1 MNISAYILEYLKK
14 HGSVTVAGFG
24 VFYLE
29 NSKAKLDPENG
40 SILPPSSQ
48 IAFKVD
54 YLAESDDLI
63 SYIASEKGSTF
74 EAAKNE
80 LQIQTDFWKKK
91 LQADHTLEIQNFGQL
106 EQGDKGLA
114 FFGKRLASD
123 YPDFYGL
130 EEIRFSDISDG
141 EKLIEASRH
150 EKDYKFSKSILWIF
164 LVAIPVAGLVYLA
177 ITQKELIFGKKSFDS
192 ISAQTKTLRI
202 QKSVPT
208 KLDSAQLKIADS
220 IKKAALKADSLKI
233 DSIKKDSIRK
243 HTPRKWRPKHQKSK
257 SKWQK

>member
-54 YLAESDDLI
+54 YLAESDELI
-63 SYIASEKGSTF
+63 NYIASQKGITF

-91 LQADHTLEIQNFGQL
+91 LQADHSLEIQNFGQI
-106 EQGDKGLA
+106 EQGDNGIA

-123 YPDFYGL
+123 HPDFYGL

-141 EKLIEASRH
+141 EKLIEASTK
-150 EKDYKFSKSILWIF
+150 EKDYQFSKSILWIF
-164 LVAIPVAGLVYLA
+164 LIAIPVAGLIYLG
-177 ITQKELIFGKKSFDS
+177 ITQKELIFGNKSFDS
-192 ISAQTKTLRI
+192 LSAQTKTRRI
-202 QKSVPT
+202 EKTVPT
-208 KLDSAQLKIADS
+208 KLDSAQLKISDS
-220 IKKAALKADSLKI
+220 IKRAAFKADSLKI
-233 DSIKKDSIRK
+233 DSIRKDSVRK
-243 HTPRKWRPKHQKSK
+243 HTPRKWYPKKRK

>member
-1 MNISAYILEYLKK
+1 MNISAYILEYLKR

-63 SYIASEKGSTF
+63 SNIASQKGIAF

-91 LQADHTLEIQNFGQL
+91 LQADHTLEIQNIGRID
-106 EQGDKGLA
+106 QGDNGLA

-123 YPDFYGL
+123 HPDFYGL

-141 EKLIEASRH
+141 EKLIEASTK

-164 LVAIPVAGLVYLA
+164 LAAIPVAGLIYLGIA
-177 ITQKELIFGKKSFDS
+177 QKELLFGNQSFDS
-192 ISAQTKTLRI
+192 LSAQTKTKRI
-202 QKSVPT
+202 EKTVPVQ
-208 KLDSAQLKIADS
+208 LDSAQIKIADS
-220 IKKAALKADSLKI
+220 LKRAAFKADSLKT
-233 DSIKKDSIRK
+233 DSLKKDSIRK
-243 HTPRKWRPKHQKSK
+243 HTPRKWYPKKRK

>member
-63 SYIASEKGSTF
+63 SYIASQKGITF

-91 LQADHTLEIQNFGQL
+91 LQADHTLEIQNIGRID
-106 EQGDKGLA
+106 QGDNGLA

-123 YPDFYGL
+123 HPDFYGL

-141 EKLIEASRH
+141 EKLIEASTK

-164 LVAIPVAGLVYLA
+164 LVAIPVAGLIYLGIA
-177 ITQKELIFGKKSFDS
+177 QKELLFGNQSFDS
-192 ISAQTKTLRI
+192 LSAQTKTKRI
-202 QKSVPT
+202 EKTVPLQ
-208 KLDSAQLKIADS
+208 LDSAQIKIADS
-220 IKKAALKADSLKI
+220 LKRAAFKADSLKT
-233 DSIKKDSIRK
+233 DSLKKDSIRK
-243 HTPRKWRPKHQKSK
+243 HTPRKWYPKKRK